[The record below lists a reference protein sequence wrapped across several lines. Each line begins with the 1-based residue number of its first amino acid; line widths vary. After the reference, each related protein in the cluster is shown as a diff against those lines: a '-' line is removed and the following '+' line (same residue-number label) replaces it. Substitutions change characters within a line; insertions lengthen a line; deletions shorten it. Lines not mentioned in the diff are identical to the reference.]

1 MDNSV
6 FWLGAD
12 ARGRG
17 IVYRTNGYKGQ
28 RISTH
33 AVEWQI
39 QQYTDISDALAYT
52 YQQDGHTFYVLIF
65 PTANTTW
72 VYDAAT
78 QAWHERAGW
87 DNGEFT
93 RHRSNCQ
100 VVYNNEII
108 VGDYENGNLYAFDLT
123 DYSDNGD
130 IQKWLRTWRALPTG
144 TNNLKRT
151 SQHTLQID
159 CEAGVGINDG
169 QGSNPQ
175 MMLRWSDDGGH
186 TWSNEHWM
194 SMGKIGEYY
203 NRAFA
208 RRMGMTLKLRD
219 RVYELSGTDPV
230 KIAIM
235 GAQLNVTPT
244 NA

>member
-1 MDNSV
+1 
-6 FWLGAD
+6 
-12 ARGRG
+12 
-17 IVYRTNGYKGQ
+17 
-28 RISTH
+28 
-33 AVEWQI
+33 
-39 QQYTDISDALAYT
+39 LAYT
-52 YQQDGHTFYVLIF
+52 YQQDGHAFYVLIF

-72 VYDAAT
+72 VYDAST

-87 DNGEFT
+87 ENSEFT

-130 IQKWLRTWRALPTG
+130 IQKWLRSWRALPTG
-144 TNNLKRT
+144 TNDLKRT

-159 CEAGVGINDG
+159 CEAGVGTDTG

-194 SMGKIGEYY
+194 SMGRIGEYY

-230 KIAIM
+230 KITIM